1 MNHIKLMQLIK
12 DNAQNKTE
20 AGFKVQAQS
29 PLAKEGEDRPAL
41 LIYDV
46 IDPWWGVSA
55 EAVKREMLN
64 INAKDIDV
72 YINSP
77 GGDVFE
83 ATAIYT
89 TLKSHPANIH
99 IHIDGWAA
107 SAATRIAMAGDTIE
121 MAEAGFYM
129 IHNAWTL
136 SMGNSADL
144 RKTADMLDKVDTTI
158 VNDYTKKTGQTEQQ
172 VRDWMTA
179 ETWFTAAEAVEHGFV
194 DQIIQSGT
202 GKNNQ
207 SNSALKNKQWN
218 LSAYKNA
225 PAPQQP
231 DPTPQREHLARY
243 ANMLQHIG

>member
-1 MNHIKLMQLIK
+1 MQLIR

-20 AGFKVQAQS
+20 AGFKVQAKS
-29 PLAKEGEDRPAL
+29 PLANEGEDRPAL
-41 LIYDV
+41 LIYDL

-55 EAVKREMLN
+55 EAIKRAMLG
-64 INAKDIDV
+64 INAKDVDV

-89 TLKSHPANIH
+89 ALKSHPANIH
-99 IHIDGWAA
+99 VHIDGWAA

-136 SMGNSADL
+136 GMGNANDL
-144 RKTADMLDKVDTTI
+144 RKTAEMLDKVDTTI
-158 VNDYTKKTGQTEQQ
+158 VNDYIKKTAQEDKQI
-172 VRDWMTA
+172 RDWMDA
-179 ETWFTAAEAVEHGFV
+179 ETWFTAAEAVEYGFV
-194 DQIIQSGT
+194 DQLIQAGNSASNQA
-202 GKNNQ
+202 NNQ
-207 SNSALKNKQWN
+207 FHNKQWN

-225 PAPQQP
+225 PTPQQP
-231 DPTPQREHLARY
+231 DPSAQREHLARY

>member
-1 MNHIKLMQLIK
+1 MQLIK
-12 DNAQNKTE
+12 DNMQNKTE
-20 AGFKVQAQS
+20 AGFKVQARS
-29 PLAKEGEDRPAL
+29 PLAKEGENRPAL

-64 INAKDIDV
+64 ITASDVDV

-89 TLKSHPANIH
+89 TLIAHPAKIH
-99 IHIDGWAA
+99 VHIDGWAA

-121 MAEAGFYM
+121 MAESGFYM

-136 SMGNSADL
+136 GMGNANDF

-158 VNDYTKKTGQTEQQ
+158 VNDYTKKTGQDEQQ
-172 VRDWMTA
+172 IRDWMDA
-179 ETWFTAAEAVEHGFV
+179 ETWFTAAEALENGFI
-194 DQIIQSGT
+194 DQIIQA
-202 GKNNQ
+202 GKSTSNQANNQ
-207 SNSALKNKQWN
+207 LKNKQWN

-225 PAPQQP
+225 PTSQQT
-231 DPTPQREHLARY
+231 DPSPHREHLARY
-243 ANMLQHIG
+243 ANMLQQIG